1 MFYVQVRHG
10 NSMPLNMSSSLDVF
24 RCLLVTNQAD
34 QPVLDRFKLIDFAII
49 IGVPER
55 TSKLKRFM
63 NICADVIYMAF
74 HFKSCLIFRPRY
86 SASSY
91 DMSG

>member
-24 RCLLVTNQAD
+24 RCLLVTNKAD
-34 QPVLDRFKLIDFAII
+34 RPVLDCFELNDFAII

-55 TSKLKRFM
+55 TTFVQTLF
-63 NICADVIYMAF
+63 
-74 HFKSCLIFRPRY
+74 LIFRLKY

>member
-1 MFYVQVRHG
+1 MFYVQVGHG

-34 QPVLDRFKLIDFAII
+34 RLVLDCFELNDFAII

-55 TSKLKRFM
+55 TSKLKSFM
-63 NICADVIYMAF
+63 DLCADVISILNF
-74 HFKSCLIFRPRY
+74 V
-86 SASSY
+86 
-91 DMSG
+91 